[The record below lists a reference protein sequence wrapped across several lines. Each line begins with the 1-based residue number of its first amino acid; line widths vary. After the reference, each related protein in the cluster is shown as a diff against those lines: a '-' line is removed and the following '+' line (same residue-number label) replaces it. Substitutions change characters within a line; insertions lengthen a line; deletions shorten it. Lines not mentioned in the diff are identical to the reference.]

1 MVIAGVSW
9 VFCGLAGSG
18 VFDCVTYRSLS
29 YQPTI
34 FLRVCVCVCG
44 SMMMT
49 ASEWSTSYSYF
60 QLLQYWTAS
69 IDPAND
75 ELLIINA
82 IPYTICYV
90 LRAMMLLSHS
100 GKIEAKLQERKIIT
114 MKTRSR
120 REREKKKRNQNCVLA
135 NILLYFPI
143 FSLSVAMCMSNQSDL
158 CCRSSSPLLFIAS
171 SSAHCTSANVFGNW
185 RAGGQTST
193 LSYCDSRQ
201 RSPLAQNNTANQ
213 QQQYIIYT
221 HR

>member
-100 GKIEAKLQERKIIT
+100 GKIEAKLQERIIIT

-120 REREKKKRNQNCVLA
+120 REREKKNVIKIVCWQIFCCIFRYSRCPSPCVCLIKVTCA
-135 NILLYFPI
+135 ADLHLH
-143 FSLSVAMCMSNQSDL
+143 SCLSHRRLHTVRLQTCSATGEQEGRPAL
-158 CCRSSSPLLFIAS
+158 CRIATHG
-171 SSAHCTSANVFGNW
+171 SAH
-185 RAGGQTST
+185 
-193 LSYCDSRQ
+193 L
-201 RSPLAQNNTANQ
+201 
-213 QQQYIIYT
+213 
-221 HR
+221 